1 MNTTSTELQQKNSTI
16 AVLGV
21 AAALLVVGVLANV
34 SQSIGIGDRVA
45 FWVLFAVGLTMC
57 AMGPLG
63 HGASYGWWNIRH
75 IVGYILG
82 AIILLLGAA
91 VLFNVAVPGIASDR
105 TAMMALAGLM
115 VVKVGVAALYP
126 R

>member
-1 MNTTSTELQQKNSTI
+1 MNTTPIEFRQKNWTI
-16 AVLGV
+16 AILGV

-45 FWVLFAVGLTMC
+45 FWVLFVVGMTMC

-63 HGASYGWWNIRH
+63 HGASYGWWNARH

-91 VLFNVAVPGIASDR
+91 VLFNVPVPGIASDR
-105 TAMMALAGLM
+105 PAILALAGLM

-126 R
+126 K